1 MRFSNW
7 RREEPA
13 VDQTIVN
20 WAFAAFGAMA
30 SWILKAI
37 WDAVRDLRK
46 DLRDIEI
53 SLPAVYTRKDD
64 FREALSE
71 MKTEMRDMRQDIKDS
86 FKHVDDTL
94 GTIFKKLDGKE
105 DRNAR

>member
-1 MRFSNW
+1 MRSPSW
-7 RREEPA
+7 RLGGPT
-13 VDQTIVN
+13 VDQTLIN
-20 WAFAAFGAMA
+20 WMFAGFGAMA
-30 SWILKAI
+30 SWILKTV

-46 DLRDIEI
+46 DLREIEV
-53 SLPAVYTRKDD
+53 SLPSVYTRKDD
-64 FREALSE
+64 FRDALSE

-86 FKHVDDTL
+86 FKHVDETL

>member
-1 MRFSNW
+1 
-7 RREEPA
+7 

-20 WAFAAFGAMA
+20 WLFAAFGATA
-30 SWILKAI
+30 SWILKAV

-46 DLRDIEI
+46 DLREIEV

-64 FREALSE
+64 FRDALTE
-71 MKTEMRDMRQDIKDS
+71 VKTEMREMRKDIKDS

-94 GTIFKKLDGKE
+94 ITLFKKLDSKE
-105 DRNAR
+105 DKNAR